1 MISVYNMKDKLEM
14 SAEIQVEYFQ
24 LGNIELLNRPQV
36 PAADLIDAGW
46 TDAGTGTATV
56 FSTSYSAGDDGY
68 EWNQNI
74 LLHMTPIKPNGDVVS
89 PDSLDSY
96 VETLLTESTIED
108 ILTTDAASYKLVIW
122 VQEVP
127 GSWNSGFARG
137 DLYDDLLHRL
147 QAVYYLHDYEEFP
160 TENELKEFNE
170 EISVFPS
177 FDANG
182 DAILAPTKATVK
194 IVAAGQYDLTMDH
207 PIDPDGKWAHL
218 QPEAIVKAPIPAE
231 LIENAY
237 AGLEVDVYKTV
248 EKAALR
254 EGPAEPTPIT
264 YSAWVAGTSYAV
276 GAKVTSAGQNYQ
288 LNSALTGNEIYTPPG
303 SSAKWAKIAKMTTG
317 YPVLV
322 MNKSGADLYYVSGPD
337 DGWYKMS
344 TPYGLEGYI
353 KSTQVVYDR
362 HLTPSETH
370 DRLVTEQLFRIKKVT
385 VDTKG
390 MTVNVTAEH
399 VSYDLNGVLM
409 ETVKI
414 VRQPPAQAISWIENA
429 FMIDYPGTIASNITE
444 SEDRLYSAELS
455 GKNGTFALLDPDK
468 GVVAQFEAA
477 YRRDN
482 WDLFVMEKTNTDQGF
497 RIRYGN
503 NLLGVNWKISS
514 DQLITR
520 IVPVAKDEDGSDL
533 YLMDEEEE
541 DPDYDYIWIDSQ
553 YINNYPVI
561 RMERLK
567 VDGQVGKDDGTET
580 DTVWTK
586 EDLRAEMEKEAEAR
600 FSVDKVDQLKH
611 EITIDFVRLG
621 DTDEYKQFKDLQK
634 VRLYDT
640 VIAQDPRIDLSVSV
654 QVTEIEFDAVNE
666 RITALKLSNIE
677 AYNLRNTAGFNVLNN
692 SITGDKLTDEAGRA
706 IVGTVKEDAVS
717 EANSFTTSTAAGL
730 KAWVQNNFQ
739 PIS

>member
-1 MISVYNMKDKLEM
+1 MICAYD
-14 SAEIQVEYFQ
+14 I
-24 LGNIELLNRPQV
+24 GNSNF
-36 PAADLIDAGW
+36 D
-46 TDAGTGTATV
+46 
-56 FSTSYSAGDDGY
+56 
-68 EWNQNI
+68 N
-74 LLHMTPIKPNGDVVS
+74 NGDV
-89 PDSLDSY
+89 
-96 VETLLTESTIED
+96 
-108 ILTTDAASYKLVIW
+108 ILT
-122 VQEVP
+122 
-127 GSWNSGFARG
+127 
-137 DLYDDLLHRL
+137 
-147 QAVYYLHDYEEFP
+147 
-160 TENELKEFNE
+160 
-170 EISVFPS
+170 
-177 FDANG
+177 
-182 DAILAPTKATVK
+182 PTKCVVK
-194 IVAAGQYDLTMDH
+194 NVAAGQYDLTMDH
-207 PIDPDGKWAHL
+207 PIDLDGKWAHL

-237 AGLEVDVYKTV
+237 AGMEVDVYKTT

-254 EGPAEPTPIT
+254 EGPAEPTPISYGEWSPNGD
-264 YSAWVAGTSYAV
+264 YSV
-276 GAKVTSAGQNYQ
+276 GSKVSCTGYSHRNYQ
-288 LNSALTGNEIYTPPG
+288 CNTWDPSSGQTQVPPPNNG
-303 SSAKWAKIAKMTTG
+303 WWSPIPDMTTG

-322 MNKSGADLYYVSGPD
+322 QLKNGSDLYYVSGPT

-344 TPYGLEGYI
+344 TTYGLEGYI
-353 KSTQVVYDR
+353 KSSQVTYDR
-362 HLTPSETH
+362 HLTPSQTK
-370 DRLVTEQLFRIKKVT
+370 DRLITEQLFRIKKVT
-385 VDTKG
+385 VDTKN
-390 MTVNVTAEH
+390 MNVSVTAEH
-399 VSYDLNGVLM
+399 VSYDLSGVLM
-409 ETVKI
+409 ENIKI

-482 WDLFVMEKTNTDQGF
+482 WDLFVMEKENTDQGF

-621 DTDEYKQFKDLQK
+621 DTEEYKQFKDLQK

-640 VIAQDPRIDLSVSV
+640 VIAVDPRIDLSVSV
-654 QVTEIEFDAVNE
+654 QVVEIEFDAVNE
-666 RITALKLSNIE
+666 RVTAMKLSNIE

-692 SITGDKLTDEAGRA
+692 SITGDKLTDEAARD
-706 IVGTVKEDAVS
+706 IVGSVKEDAIA
-717 EANSFTTSTAAGL
+717 EAESYTNSTATSL
-730 KAWVQNNFQ
+730 KTWVSNNFV
-739 PIS
+739 PNS

>member
-1 MISVYNMKDKLEM
+1 VICAYD
-14 SAEIQVEYFQ
+14 I
-24 LGNIELLNRPQV
+24 GNSNF
-36 PAADLIDAGW
+36 
-46 TDAGTGTATV
+46 T
-56 FSTSYSAGDDGY
+56 
-68 EWNQNI
+68 N
-74 LLHMTPIKPNGDVVS
+74 NGDV
-89 PDSLDSY
+89 
-96 VETLLTESTIED
+96 
-108 ILTTDAASYKLVIW
+108 ILT
-122 VQEVP
+122 
-127 GSWNSGFARG
+127 
-137 DLYDDLLHRL
+137 
-147 QAVYYLHDYEEFP
+147 
-160 TENELKEFNE
+160 
-170 EISVFPS
+170 
-177 FDANG
+177 
-182 DAILAPTKATVK
+182 PTKCSIK
-194 IVAAGQYDLTMDH
+194 NIAAGQYDLTMEH

-237 AGLEVDVYKTV
+237 AGLEVDVYKTT

-254 EGPAEPTPIT
+254 EGPSEPSAII
-264 YSAWVAGTSYAV
+264 YSSWVAGTSYAV

-303 SSAKWAKIAKMTTG
+303 SSGKWAKIANRTTG
-317 YPVLV
+317 SPVLV
-322 MNKSGADLYYVSGPD
+322 MNKNGADLYYVSGPD

-353 KSTQVVYDR
+353 KSSQVEYDR

-390 MTVNVTAEH
+390 MTVSVTAEH
-399 VSYDLNGVLM
+399 VSYDLSGVLM
-409 ETVKI
+409 ETVNI
-414 VRQPPAQAISWIENA
+414 VRQPPAQSISWIENA
-429 FMIDYPGTIASNITE
+429 FMIDYPGTIASNIVE
-444 SEDRLYSAELS
+444 SEDRLYTAEMS
-455 GKNGTFALLDPDK
+455 GKNGMYALLDPDK

-477 YRRDN
+477 FRRDN

-520 IVPVAKDEDGSDL
+520 IVPVAKDEDGGDL

-580 DTVWTK
+580 DTMWTK
-586 EDLRAEMEKEAEAR
+586 AALREEMAKQAEAR
-600 FSVDKVDQLKH
+600 FTVDKVDQLRH

-621 DTDEYKQFKDLQK
+621 DTDEYKQFKDLQR

-640 VIAQDPRIDLSVSV
+640 VIAVDPRIDLSVSV
-654 QVTEIEFDAVNE
+654 QVTEIEFDAINE
-666 RITALKLSNIE
+666 RVTALKLSNIE

-692 SITGDKLTDEAGRA
+692 SITGEKLTDEAGKA
-706 IVGTVKEDAVS
+706 IVGTVKDDAVA
-717 EANSFTTSTAAGL
+717 EANAYTSSTAYTL
-730 KAWVQNNFQ
+730 RAWVTSNFQ

>member
-1 MISVYNMKDKLEM
+1 MICAYD
-14 SAEIQVEYFQ
+14 I
-24 LGNIELLNRPQV
+24 GNSNF
-36 PAADLIDAGW
+36 
-46 TDAGTGTATV
+46 T
-56 FSTSYSAGDDGY
+56 
-68 EWNQNI
+68 N
-74 LLHMTPIKPNGDVVS
+74 NGNA
-89 PDSLDSY
+89 
-96 VETLLTESTIED
+96 
-108 ILTTDAASYKLVIW
+108 ILT
-122 VQEVP
+122 
-127 GSWNSGFARG
+127 
-137 DLYDDLLHRL
+137 
-147 QAVYYLHDYEEFP
+147 
-160 TENELKEFNE
+160 
-170 EISVFPS
+170 
-177 FDANG
+177 
-182 DAILAPTKATVK
+182 PTKCTIK
-194 IVAAGQYDLTMDH
+194 NIAAGQYDLTMEH

-218 QPEAIVKAPIPAE
+218 QPEAIVKAPIPAG

-237 AGLEVDVYKTV
+237 AGMDVDVYKTV

-264 YSAWVAGTSYAV
+264 YDAWVAGTSYAV

-288 LNSALTGNEIYTPPG
+288 LNSQLTGNEIYTPPG
-303 SSAKWAKIAKMTTG
+303 SSGKWAKIAKMTTG

-337 DGWYKMS
+337 DDWYKMS

-353 KSTQVVYDR
+353 KSSQVTYDR

-385 VDTKG
+385 VDTKQ
-390 MTVNVTAEH
+390 MSVSVTAEH
-399 VSYDLNGVLM
+399 VSYDLSGVLM
-409 ETVKI
+409 ENVKI
-414 VRQPPAQAISWIENA
+414 VRQPPAQALSWLENA
-429 FMIDYPGTIASNITE
+429 FMIDYPGSIASNIVE

-455 GKNGTFALLDPDK
+455 GKNGMFAILDPDK

-477 YRRDN
+477 FRRDN
-482 WDLFVMEKTNTDQGF
+482 WDLFVMEKVNTDQGF

-520 IVPVAKDEDGSDL
+520 IVPVAKDEDGGDL
-533 YLMDEEEE
+533 YLTDHDEEEAE
-541 DPDYDYIWIDSQ
+541 ESEGEEEEEPAYDYDWIDSQ

-640 VIAQDPRIDLSVSV
+640 VIAVDPRIDLSVSV

-666 RITALKLSNIE
+666 RITAMKLSNIE
-677 AYNLRNTAGFNVLNN
+677 AWNLKSVTGFNVLNN
-692 SITGDKLTDEAGRA
+692 SITGDKLTDEVLDGITDGAL
-706 IVGTVKEDAVS
+706 D
-717 EANSFTTSTAAGL
+717 EANGYTDEKVSGL
-730 KAWVQNNFQ
+730 RAWVNANFE
-739 PIS
+739 PKSGE

>member
-1 MISVYNMKDKLEM
+1 MICAYD
-14 SAEIQVEYFQ
+14 I
-24 LGNIELLNRPQV
+24 GNSNF
-36 PAADLIDAGW
+36 
-46 TDAGTGTATV
+46 T
-56 FSTSYSAGDDGY
+56 
-68 EWNQNI
+68 N
-74 LLHMTPIKPNGDVVS
+74 NGNA
-89 PDSLDSY
+89 
-96 VETLLTESTIED
+96 
-108 ILTTDAASYKLVIW
+108 ILT
-122 VQEVP
+122 
-127 GSWNSGFARG
+127 
-137 DLYDDLLHRL
+137 
-147 QAVYYLHDYEEFP
+147 
-160 TENELKEFNE
+160 
-170 EISVFPS
+170 
-177 FDANG
+177 
-182 DAILAPTKATVK
+182 PTKCTIK
-194 IVAAGQYDLTMDH
+194 NIAAGQYDLTMEH

-237 AGLEVDVYKTV
+237 AGMDVDVYKTV

-264 YSAWVAGTSYAV
+264 YDAWVAGTSYAV

-288 LNSALTGNEIYTPPG
+288 LNSQLTGNEIYTPPG
-303 SSAKWAKIAKMTTG
+303 SSGKWAKIAKMTTG

-337 DGWYKMS
+337 DDWYKMS

-353 KSTQVVYDR
+353 KSSQVTYDR

-385 VDTKG
+385 VDTKQ
-390 MTVNVTAEH
+390 MSVSVTAEH
-399 VSYDLNGVLM
+399 VSYDLSGVLM
-409 ETVKI
+409 ETVNI
-414 VRQPPAQAISWIENA
+414 VRQPPAQSISWIENA
-429 FMIDYPGTIASNITE
+429 FMIDYPGTIASNIVE
-444 SEDRLYSAELS
+444 SEDRLYTAELS
-455 GKNGTFALLDPDK
+455 GKNGMYALLDPDK

-477 YRRDN
+477 FRRDN

-520 IVPVAKDEDGSDL
+520 IVPVAKDEDGGDL
-533 YLMDEEEE
+533 YLTDHDEEEAE
-541 DPDYDYIWIDSQ
+541 ESEGEEEEPAYDYDWIDSQ

-600 FSVDKVDQLKH
+600 FTVDKVDQLRH

-621 DTDEYKQFKDLQK
+621 DTDEYKQFKDLQR

-640 VIAQDPRIDLSVSV
+640 VIAVDPRIDLSVSV
-654 QVTEIEFDAVNE
+654 QVTEIEFDAINE
-666 RITALKLSNIE
+666 RVTALKLSNIE

-692 SITGDKLTDEAGRA
+692 SITGDKLTDEAGKA
-706 IVGTVKEDAVS
+706 IVGTVKDDAVA
-717 EANSFTTSTAAGL
+717 EANAYTSSTAYTL
-730 KAWVQNNFQ
+730 RAWVTNNFQ

>member
-1 MISVYNMKDKLEM
+1 MEQIGDNTKGAVPVICVYD
-14 SAEIQVEYFQ
+14 I
-24 LGNIELLNRPQV
+24 GNSNF
-36 PAADLIDAGW
+36 
-46 TDAGTGTATV
+46 T
-56 FSTSYSAGDDGY
+56 
-68 EWNQNI
+68 N
-74 LLHMTPIKPNGDVVS
+74 NGNA
-89 PDSLDSY
+89 
-96 VETLLTESTIED
+96 
-108 ILTTDAASYKLVIW
+108 ILT
-122 VQEVP
+122 
-127 GSWNSGFARG
+127 
-137 DLYDDLLHRL
+137 
-147 QAVYYLHDYEEFP
+147 
-160 TENELKEFNE
+160 
-170 EISVFPS
+170 
-177 FDANG
+177 
-182 DAILAPTKATVK
+182 PTKCTIK
-194 IVAAGQYDLTMDH
+194 NVAAGQYDLTMEH
-207 PIDPDGKWAHL
+207 PIDSEGKWAHL

-237 AGLEVDVYKTV
+237 AGLEVDVYKTT

-254 EGPAEPTPIT
+254 EGPSEPSAII
-264 YSAWVAGTSYAV
+264 YSSWVAGTSYAV

-303 SSAKWAKIAKMTTG
+303 SSGKWAKIANMTPGT
-317 YPVLV
+317 PVLV

-399 VSYDLNGVLM
+399 VSYDLSGVLM
-409 ETVKI
+409 ETVNI
-414 VRQPPAQAISWIENA
+414 VRQPPAQSISWIENA
-429 FMIDYPGTIASNITE
+429 FMIDYPGTIASNIVE
-444 SEDRLYSAELS
+444 SEDRLYTAELS
-455 GKNGTFALLDPDK
+455 GKNGMYALLDPDK

-477 YRRDN
+477 FRRDN

-533 YLMDEEEE
+533 FVD
-541 DPDYDYIWIDSQ
+541 DDVIWIDSD

-580 DTVWTK
+580 DTMWTK
-586 EDLRAEMEKEAEAR
+586 AALREEMAKQAAAR
-600 FSVDKVDQLKH
+600 FSVDKVDQLRH

-621 DTDEYKQFKDLQK
+621 DTDEYKQFKDLQR

-640 VIAQDPRIDLSVSV
+640 VIAVDPRIDLSVSV
-654 QVTEIEFDAVNE
+654 QVTEIEFDAINE
-666 RITALKLSNIE
+666 RVTALKLSNIE

-692 SITGDKLTDEAGRA
+692 SITGDKLTDEAGKA
-706 IVGTVKEDAVS
+706 IVGTVKDDAVA
-717 EANSFTTSTAAGL
+717 EANAYTSSTAYTL
-730 KAWVQNNFQ
+730 RAWVTNNFQ